1 MSVELLRRATDY
13 AQDVTSDL
21 TADELRLATPC
32 AGWDTGRVVLHLA
45 DVADGLV
52 GLVETGHLAM
62 PEPARVADP
71 DPVRVLQA
79 SMNRL
84 AAVLSTTTDA
94 ERADAAARAGAIEF
108 TMHGWD
114 IGVARQSDHTTPP
127 ELANDVRELATAWVS
142 DEVRGSIFADPVDVP
157 AEALPG
163 DRLAGFLGRQR
174 VT

>member
-1 MSVELLRRATDY
+1 
-13 AQDVTSDL
+13 
-21 TADELRLATPC
+21 
-32 AGWDTGRVVLHLA
+32 
-45 DVADGLV
+45 
-52 GLVETGHLAM
+52 
-62 PEPARVADP
+62 
-71 DPVRVLQA
+71 
-79 SMNRL
+79 
-84 AAVLSTTTDA
+84 
-94 ERADAAARAGAIEF
+94 
-108 TMHGWD
+108 MHGWD